1 MKILDC
7 TLRDGGYY
15 NDWDFD
21 PRTVECYLT
30 AMNRLPV
37 DMIEVGYRS
46 LPSKNYMGRFG
57 YSPRFELEKLRE
69 QSKKRIAV
77 MFNEKDI
84 RVEDLPTVLDPVADK
99 LTQITIAVMLF
110 IDFKTASNPIINA
123 LGWVFL
129 VFLIKEAVMI
139 VGGLIMLLLN
149 IRPGAAEF
157 WGKAATVVFYVG
169 MVIIIA
175 IGPEVGALNDIL
187 GFQLPNVITGI
198 IVVLCAVMTIAA
210 FASYMPETFRQFK
223 EYFDNKKAA
232 KNSK

>member
-1 MKILDC
+1 MKDLFKGCWTIPNLLSVIRIL
-7 TLRDGGYY
+7 LIPVFAYLFY
-15 NDWDFD
+15 NDEKIMS
-21 PRTVECYLT
+21 VVVLAISGLT
-30 AMNRLPV
+30 DTMDGQIAR
-37 DMIEVGYRS
+37 
-46 LPSKNYMGRFG
+46 RFNQVSALG
-57 YSPRFELEKLRE
+57 KV
-69 QSKKRIAV
+69 I
-77 MFNEKDI
+77 
-84 RVEDLPTVLDPVADK
+84 DPVADK

-123 LGWVFL
+123 LAWVFL
-129 VFLIKEAVMI
+129 VFLIKEGVMI

-175 IGPEVGALNDIL
+175 VGPEVGALNSIL
-187 GFQLPNVITGI
+187 GFELPNIITGI
-198 IVVLCAVMTIAA
+198 IVVLCAVMTLAA

>member
-1 MKILDC
+1 MKDLFKGCWTIPNLLSVIRIL
-7 TLRDGGYY
+7 LIPVFAYLFY
-15 NDWDFD
+15 NDEKIMA
-21 PRTVECYLT
+21 VVVLAISGLT
-30 AMNRLPV
+30 DTM
-37 DMIEVGYRS
+37 DG
-46 LPSKNYMGRFG
+46 
-57 YSPRFELEKLRE
+57 
-69 QSKKRIAV
+69 QIARK
-77 MFNEKDI
+77 FNQISALGK
-84 RVEDLPTVLDPVADK
+84 VLDPVADK

-157 WGKAATVVFYVG
+157 WGKAATLVFYVG

-175 IGPEVGALNDIL
+175 IGPEVGALIDIV
-187 GFQLPNVITGI
+187 GFQLPNVVTGI
-198 IVVLCAVMTIAA
+198 IVVLCAIMTLAA

-223 EYFDNKKAA
+223 EYFDNRKAA

>member
-1 MKILDC
+1 MKDLFKGCWTIPNLLSVIRIL
-7 TLRDGGYY
+7 LIPVFAYLFY
-15 NDWDFD
+15 NDEKIWAVVILALSGLSDTFD
-21 PRTVECYLT
+21 
-30 AMNRLPV
+30 
-37 DMIEVGYRS
+37 G
-46 LPSKNYMGRFG
+46 
-57 YSPRFELEKLRE
+57 
-69 QSKKRIAV
+69 QIARK
-77 MFNEKDI
+77 FNQISALGK
-84 RVEDLPTVLDPVADK
+84 VLDPVADK

-129 VFLIKEAVMI
+129 VFLIKEAIMI
-139 VGGLIMLLLN
+139 IGGLIMLLLN

-175 IGPEVGALNDIL
+175 VGPEVGALNDIL

-223 EYFDNKKAA
+223 EYFDNRKANKK
-232 KNSK
+232 N

>member
-1 MKILDC
+1 MKDLFKGCWTIPNLLSVIRIL
-7 TLRDGGYY
+7 LIPVFAYLFY
-15 NDWDFD
+15 NDEKIMA
-21 PRTVECYLT
+21 VVVLAISGLT
-30 AMNRLPV
+30 DTM
-37 DMIEVGYRS
+37 DG
-46 LPSKNYMGRFG
+46 
-57 YSPRFELEKLRE
+57 
-69 QSKKRIAV
+69 QIARK
-77 MFNEKDI
+77 FNQISALGKVI
-84 RVEDLPTVLDPVADK
+84 DPVADK

-110 IDFKTASNPIINA
+110 IDFKTATNPVINA

-175 IGPEVGALNDIL
+175 VGPEVGALNELL

-198 IVVLCAVMTIAA
+198 IVVLCAIMTIAA
-210 FASYMPETFRQFK
+210 FLSYMPETFRQFK
-223 EYFDNKKAA
+223 EYFDNRKAKK
-232 KNSK
+232 N